1 MKKSLHLGVLT
12 SSRADF
18 GIYLPLLK
26 RLKEHA
32 EVQLE
37 IIAFGTHLSERF
49 GFTIIGIEAEGFATI
64 HRVKTSFGED
74 TPAGIAKTYGACV
87 QAFAEFWEQHAF
99 DWVLCLGDRY
109 EMHAAVQAGI
119 PFNIRYA
126 HLHGGETTS
135 GAIDNIYRHQISLA
149 SRLHFCALPVF
160 AEKLNQLCGTP
171 EAIHTVGALGL
182 ANMVNFKPT
191 PFATWQSQ
199 FGLETLAP
207 GFILVTVHP
216 ETIAYEANR
225 SHVLALE
232 QSIKPLLSH
241 SQVVVT
247 MPNADTLGSVYR
259 DLFKQLSYRFPDRMM
274 TVESFGT
281 QGYLSAIHYSG
292 LVLGNSSSGIIEVA
306 SLKRYCLNI
315 GQRQAGRPTSPNTMH
330 APFNVE
336 QIVSIAQELLQRGP
350 YKGENIYYR
359 PNTVEQILEVLLAAN
374 TA

>member
-1 MKKSLHLGVLT
+1 MKKSIHLGVLT

-26 RLKEHA
+26 RLKGHA

-49 GFTIIGIEAEGFATI
+49 GYTIKDIEAEGFASI
-64 HRVKTSFGED
+64 HRVETAFGED
-74 TPAGIAKTYGACV
+74 TPVGIAKTYGACV
-87 QAFAEFWEQHAF
+87 QAFAEFWEDQAF

-119 PFNIRYA
+119 PFNIPFA
-126 HLHGGETTS
+126 HLHGGETTL
-135 GAIDNIYRHQISLA
+135 GAIDNVFRHQISLA

-171 EAIHTVGALGL
+171 KAIHTVGALGL
-182 ANMVNFKPT
+182 ANMVDFKPT

-199 FGLETLAP
+199 FELEALEP
-207 GFILVTVHP
+207 GFILATIHP
-216 ETIAYEANR
+216 ETIAYEANL
-225 SHVLALE
+225 SHARALKKTIE
-232 QSIKPLLSH
+232 ELLSN

-259 DLFKQLSYRFPDRMM
+259 DLFERLSQRFPDRIR
-274 TVESFGT
+274 TVENFGT
-281 QGYLSAIHYSG
+281 QGYLSAIHHSG
-292 LVLGNSSSGIIEVA
+292 LVMGNSSSGIIEVA

-315 GQRQAGRPTSPNTMH
+315 GQRQAGRPTSPNTLH
-330 APFNVE
+330 VPFDAE
-336 QIVSIAQELLQRGP
+336 QIVSMAQDLLQRGP
-350 YKGENIYYR
+350 YTGENIYCR
-359 PNTVEQILEVLLAAN
+359 PDTVEKILEILV
-374 TA
+374 TAQIA